1 MELEFDKEM
10 DALLRRARGET
21 AAAVG
26 DHIDAD
32 AISAFAE
39 NALPDAMRRVYM
51 SHLADCGKCRKLLSF
66 NISTMETAAATAAVQ
81 EAAVVGGASESF
93 WSRLFRTPNLAMA
106 MGALV
111 LVFGGVLGYIAIQ
124 NQSSPN
130 ATVATSN
137 KAESRADGTATQPFE
152 EQNTVAPAANVPM
165 ASATPGNSAAAVPPT
180 GITVDQ
186 PTKVGDSGLVAAESK
201 PTDVIA
207 GGETL
212 PASKPAAP
220 AAPSTQP
227 GVTGGVPTDREVVT
241 SKDEDK
247 ALAGTKADDYTRD
260 GTPRSPKKVN
270 EGPTRGNNSVQQQI
284 ESNTA
289 NVYEMP
295 VRKRSAGGRTFEDR
309 NGVWTDTAY
318 RGQAVT
324 VYKRGSE
331 PYKKLDRGIRS
342 IADQLG
348 GTVIIVA
355 GSRAYKIQ

>member
-10 DALLRRARGET
+10 DALLRRARGGT

-51 SHLADCGKCRKLLSF
+51 SHMADCGKCRKLLSF
-66 NISTMETAAATAAVQ
+66 SIANQETAAFAAAPQAAEVATAAT
-81 EAAVVGGASESF
+81 ESL
-93 WSRLFRTPNLAMA
+93 WSRFFRAPNLAMA

-111 LVFGGVLGYIAIQ
+111 LMFGSLLGYLALQ

-130 ATVATSN
+130 ATVATAN
-137 KAESRADGTATQPFE
+137 KTESRADGTATQPFE
-152 EQNTVAPAANVPM
+152 APNAAAPAANAP
-165 ASATPGNSAAAVPPT
+165 
-180 GITVDQ
+180 Q
-186 PTKVGDSGLVAAESK
+186 VAASPAMAESAPATSAPGGSTLAK
-201 PTDVIA
+201 
-207 GGETL
+207 GGET
-212 PASKPAAP
+212 AP
-220 AAPSTQP
+220 ANVP
-227 GVTGGVPTDREVVT
+227 GDTTTTDAITGGVPAAKPATAAPPAASGAVAAEREVTT

-247 ALAGTKADDYTRD
+247 AVTKADDYTRD
-260 GTPRSPKKVN
+260 GTPRSPKKIEV
-270 EGPTRGNNSVQQQI
+270 GPSRSGNVQQQI
-284 ESNTA
+284 ERNST
-289 NVYEMP
+289 NVYEIP
-295 VRKRSAGGRTFEDR
+295 LRKRSAGGRTFEDR

-318 RGQAVT
+318 NGQAVS

-331 PYKKLDRGIRS
+331 PYKKLDSSIRS

>member
-51 SHLADCGKCRKLLSF
+51 SHLADCDRCRKQLSF
-66 NISTMETAAATAAVQ
+66 SISTMETAAPTAATQ
-81 EAAVVGGASESF
+81 EAAVVATATESL
-93 WSRLFRTPNLAMA
+93 WSRFFRAPNLAMV

-111 LVFGGVLGYIAIQ
+111 LMFGSLLGYLALQ
-124 NQSSPN
+124 NPSSQN
-130 ATVATSN
+130 ATVATAN
-137 KAESRADGTATQPFE
+137 KPESRADGTAAQSFE
-152 EQNTVAPAANVPM
+152 APNASAPAANVPM
-165 ASATPGNSAAAVPPT
+165 TAATPGNGVAAVPPT
-180 GITVDQ
+180 GTSADDLAKGRSVASTATESTTADAIT
-186 PTKVGDSGLVAAESK
+186 
-201 PTDVIA
+201 
-207 GGETL
+207 GGETM
-212 PASKPAAP
+212 PAAKPVPPSAP
-220 AAPSTQP
+220 ATQP
-227 GVTGGVPTDREVVT
+227 SLSGGVPADREVTT

-247 ALAGTKADDYTRD
+247 AVAKADDYTRD
-260 GTPRSPKKVN
+260 GTPRTPKKVN
-270 EGPTRGNNSVQQQI
+270 EGPTRGNMSIQQQI
-284 ESNTA
+284 ENNTQ
-289 NVYEMP
+289 VYEMP

-331 PYKKLDRGIRS
+331 PYKKLDSGIRS

>member
-1 MELEFDKEM
+1 MELNFDKEM
-10 DALLRRARGET
+10 DALLRRARGGN

-51 SHLADCGKCRKLLSF
+51 SHLADCDRCRKQLSF
-66 NISTMETAAATAAVQ
+66 NISMMETAAPTAAAE
-81 EAAVVGGASESF
+81 EAAVVVATTESL
-93 WSRLFRTPNLAMA
+93 WSRLFRAPNLAMA

-111 LVFGGVLGYIAIQ
+111 LMFGSLLGYLALQ

-130 ATVATSN
+130 STVATAN
-137 KAESRADGTATQPFE
+137 KPESRADGTATQPYDYP
-152 EQNTVAPAANVPM
+152 NASAPAANIAVPS
-165 ASATPGNSAAAVPPT
+165 ASPGNSSAAVPPAGASAEELAKGRVT
-180 GITVDQ
+180 A
-186 PTKVGDSGLVAAESK
+186 PTAAES
-201 PTDVIA
+201 TTADVVMS
-207 GGETL
+207 GETTSV
-212 PASKPAAP
+212 PKPVPPSAP
-220 AAPSTQP
+220 ATQP
-227 GVTGGVPTDREVVT
+227 GMTGGVPADREVTT

-247 ALAGTKADDYTRD
+247 AVAKADDYTRD
-260 GTPRSPKKVN
+260 GTPRTPKKVN
-270 EGPTRGNNSVQQQI
+270 EGPTRGNMSIQQQI
-284 ESNTA
+284 EN
-289 NVYEMP
+289 NMQGYEIP
-295 VRKRSAGGRTFEDR
+295 LRKRSAGGRTFEDR

-324 VYKRGSE
+324 VYKRGSDS
-331 PYKKLDRGIRS
+331 YKKLDSGIRS